1 MLVNHLHEHTS
12 SSSLTGVIA
21 AKATNWHLQAM
32 LRTTEYIVRIQPC
45 QRPASIADSLEAS
58 CSNGR
63 LLCSRLA
70 SDWRRVTPINN
81 DDAKRGPTLHGQF
94 SLKKW
99 HTMRSSP
106 FISAKKPFSPKISL
120 YSPWPLLDQIRSRF
134 KIPHGQ
140 TLTRLISCLA
150 FNDWASRGGH
160 HDRTCMRCSNRVIKS
175 SCHMDLCIASG
186 PEDIRAHLSFKHCD
200 LEYPVM
206 RGLSSPGPLLLLGC
220 CSLHLI

>member
-1 MLVNHLHEHTS
+1 
-12 SSSLTGVIA
+12 
-21 AKATNWHLQAM
+21 M
-32 LRTTEYIVRIQPC
+32 LRTTEYIIRFQPC
-45 QRPASIADSLEAS
+45 QRLASIADSLEAS
-58 CSNGR
+58 CSSDR
-63 LLCSRLA
+63 LHCSRLG
-70 SDWRRVTPINN
+70 SDWRRVIPISN
-81 DDAKRGPTLHGQF
+81 DDAKRAPTLHGQF

-140 TLTRLISCLA
+140 TLTRLISSLA

-175 SCHMDLCIASG
+175 SCHMDLCIESG

-200 LEYPVM
+200 SEYSVM
-206 RGLSSPGPLLLLGC
+206 RGLSLPGPLLLLGC